1 MDFEVTFIGH
11 TNRTR
16 RSPVAA
22 IITAIGTS
30 RPQYSIEQ
38 AAAVAVARG
47 FIHGEG
53 PPDNSLEM
61 LYRGT
66 CIERRSSVL
75 LESANGSG
83 VRQSFYPPPSSP
95 QDRGPLTE
103 TRMKKYE
110 QEAPALAARACRRA
124 LAEAHVEPK
133 EITHLVTVSCT
144 GFGAPG
150 VEFEMIKRLG
160 LPHTVGRVNV
170 GFMGCHGSLNALRVA
185 QAFADSDPNARV
197 LLCSVE
203 LCSLHYHYGDN
214 TQQLVANA
222 LFADGAA
229 AMVIDGQRN
238 GRPAAWEVAGC
249 GSCMFPDADDAM
261 TWRIGNHGFEM
272 TLAQEVPNLIHENL
286 RPWLAGWLATF
297 DLTIEQIV
305 SWAVHPGGPK
315 IVSCVADALGL
326 EPGATDVSLEVLA
339 DCGNMSSAT
348 VPFVL
353 HRLSQRNAPAPCVAM
368 GFGPGLVAETAL
380 FL

>member
-1 MDFEVTFIGH
+1 
-11 TNRTR
+11 
-16 RSPVAA
+16 VAA

-30 RPQYSIEQ
+30 RPQYSIGRE
-38 AAAVAVARG
+38 AAVAVARG

-66 CIERRSSVL
+66 CIESRGSVL
-75 LESANGSG
+75 LESGNGSG
-83 VRQSFYPPPSSP
+83 VRQSFYPPPASAE
-95 QDRGPLTE
+95 DRGPLTE
-103 TRMKKYE
+103 TRMKRYE
-110 QEAPALAARACRRA
+110 QEAPVLAAQACRRA
-124 LAEAHVEPK
+124 LAAAGVAPN

-160 LPHTVGRVNV
+160 LPATVGRVNV
-170 GFMGCHGSLNALRVA
+170 GFMGCHGTLNALRVA
-185 QAFADSDPNARV
+185 QAFSDADPKARV

-203 LCSLHYHYGDN
+203 LCSLHYHYGHN
-214 TQQLVANA
+214 AQQLVANA

-229 AMVIDGQRN
+229 AMVIAGQRN
-238 GRPAAWEVAGC
+238 GNSAAWDLAGC

-272 TLAQEVPNLIHENL
+272 TLAQEVPDLINDNL
-286 RPWLAGWLATF
+286 RPWLVEWLAGY
-297 DLTIEQIV
+297 DLTIDEIV

-315 IVSCVADALGL
+315 IVTCVADALGL
-326 EPGATDVSLEVLA
+326 APDATDVSLEVLA

-353 HRLSQRNAPAPCVAM
+353 QRLSQRNAPAPCVAM